1 MTTIQISETQ
11 IKIIKLLHE
20 NKHGLFRNDI
30 VDKLC
35 IARTTIYNN
44 LMKLKKLEIIDNVII
59 QHGQGRPKVLWLL
72 VEYMSNYLNGGI
84 KNDAKV

>member
-1 MTTIQISETQ
+1 MTTTQISETQ

-20 NKHGLFRNDI
+20 NMYGLFRTDI
-30 VDKLC
+30 VNRLC

-44 LMKLKKLEIIDNVII
+44 LMKLKKLEIIDNIII

-72 VEYMSNYLNGGI
+72 VEHMTNYLNEGI
-84 KNDAKV
+84 RNDAKA